1 MSDELKFTLCNIL
14 SILELQAKQTK
25 NPIDDI
31 IVKGLKAMLV
41 CPPPKEAKPRTPAPK
56 TPSMN

>member
-14 SILELQAKQTK
+14 SIVELQAKQTK

-31 IVKGLKAMLV
+31 IVKGLKAMLN
-41 CPPPKEAKPRTPAPK
+41 CPAKNQTPRPAP
-56 TPSMN
+56 TPNMN